1 MHILNIKSL
10 LIPALLTILSGC
22 GTTLD
27 IISVESDASVNS
39 QQNREAKLREI
50 QSVISKPGTNLD
62 VQVAA
67 HYSYAALTL
76 GYLVPVVYESDP
88 SYRGADPELRQGYNL
103 IHIDPEKLEQPT
115 TRSSARTN
123 LEFVVNNL
131 NKVQGDSLRSSS
143 EMQKRQLYAYLYLAQ
158 IEMQEDKLD
167 SAVKYVDKFE
177 SSGLASTDGLARA
190 RDIRASIQNRA
201 QQIAMKE
208 EASKQSVIREEQQK
222 KQQQE
227 HEKQEPKS
235 SNGISVA
242 TAETVSNKEYTAQLK
257 KMYSSRL
264 TYNTSNAMLVV
275 KDFNID
281 CRMPDGRYVPLENL
295 LLARIYQLDGTER
308 WLESI
313 VDSRDNEVRIYDV
326 VKSKNGPL
334 ADPTL
339 SLQVNNWGELQTF
352 GVRPEAIMNACYGS
366 VGPIW
371 VVAK

>member
-1 MHILNIKSL
+1 MNFKSL
-10 LIPALLTILSGC
+10 LIPALLSLLSGC

-39 QQNREAKLREI
+39 QQNREVKLREI
-50 QSVISKPGTNLD
+50 KSVISKPGTNLD
-62 VQVAA
+62 VLVAA

-76 GYLVPVVYESDP
+76 GYLLPVVYESDP
-88 SYRGADPELRQGYNL
+88 AYRGADPELRQGYNL
-103 IHIDPEKLEQPT
+103 IHIDPAKLEQST
-115 TRSSARTN
+115 SRASARTS

-158 IEMQEDKLD
+158 IDMQEDKLD
-167 SAVKYVDKFE
+167 SAVQYVDKFE
-177 SSGLASTDGLARA
+177 KSGLASTDGLARA
-190 RDIRASIQNRA
+190 RAIRVSIQNRA
-201 QQIAMKE
+201 QHVAMKD
-208 EASKQSVIREEQQK
+208 EASKQGAIR
-222 KQQQE
+222 QE
-227 HEKQEPKS
+227 HQEKQHREREKQETNS
-235 SNGISVA
+235 SKGISVA
-242 TAETVSNKEYTAQLK
+242 APEPVSNKQYIAQLK
-257 KMYSSRL
+257 KIYSSRL

-281 CRMPDGRYVPLENL
+281 CRMPDGRYIPLENL
-295 LLARIYQLDGTER
+295 LLARINQLDGKER

-326 VKSKNGPL
+326 VKSQSGPL

-339 SLQVNNWGELQTF
+339 SLQVNNWGELKTF
-352 GVRPEAIMNACYGS
+352 GVRAEAIMNACYGS

-371 VVAK
+371 VIAN